1 MLYFNSL
8 KRYLKDIK
16 LKYADSVDL
25 IKKLWLICYNNYQ
38 LFMSTKSVRLFCL
51 LFFVF
56 VFVFFLFDEKTSGLG
71 NNIGSYKLKD
81 WLRNVQCYLW
91 KYMVNTICFI
101 SIQCTT
107 PQFGDLLFPYAI
119 IILNCQQWFFEAVN
133 RMFYIL
139 LQLYVNMYLGMRILF
154 YKENTTRQ
162 YISLC
167 IID

>member
-16 LKYADSVDL
+16 FKYADSVDL
-25 IKKLWLICYNNYQ
+25 IKKLWLICNNNYP
-38 LFMSTKSVRLFCL
+38 LFMSKICSFVLFIVFW
-51 LFFVF
+51 FFF
-56 VFVFFLFDEKTSGLG
+56 GFFLFDEKTSGLG
-71 NNIGSYKLKD
+71 NNIGSYKLKG

-119 IILNCQQWFFEAVN
+119 IIFNCQQWFFEAVN